1 MSLKGSTARKSV
13 IGNVTAATL
22 PPLLGTVTAEGPANM
37 DFTSREEQQ
46 KLVRRDNADA
56 VIDDATYVFANGAM
70 TFDQALMAL
79 LIAELR
85 DLNLILDSP

>member
-1 MSLKGSTARKSV
+1 M
-13 IGNVTAATL
+13 
-22 PPLLGTVTAEGPANM
+22 
-37 DFTSREEQQ
+37 TSYHEREEQR

-56 VIDDATYVFANGAM
+56 VIDDATCVFANGAM

-85 DLNLILDSP
+85 ELNLVLDSP

>member
-1 MSLKGSTARKSV
+1 M
-13 IGNVTAATL
+13 
-22 PPLLGTVTAEGPANM
+22 
-37 DFTSREEQQ
+37 TSYYEREEQR

-70 TFDQALMAL
+70 TLDQALMAL

-85 DLNLILDSP
+85 ELNLILDSP

>member
-1 MSLKGSTARKSV
+1 M
-13 IGNVTAATL
+13 
-22 PPLLGTVTAEGPANM
+22 
-37 DFTSREEQQ
+37 TSYYEREEQR

>member
-1 MSLKGSTARKSV
+1 M
-13 IGNVTAATL
+13 